1 MYQPVLVL
9 SFAAAVA
16 VAATVAIAS
25 IALARKGPT
34 RWLLFMAL
42 FAAITA
48 FGFAATLGGLRF
60 NFTPSMPLGIYRLN
74 PLPQDAIE
82 RQMLVA
88 VCAPSS
94 MVKLGRGR
102 GYLSGGPCAGATE
115 PLLKTVAAV
124 AGDSVA
130 VSFRGVT
137 VNGRLLPNSKPVA
150 FDWAGRELSSSP
162 AVHRRIP
169 QGTIWVYADHPR
181 SWDSRYWGPV
191 TVRNVLAKATPV
203 LVATSRR

>member
-25 IALARKGPT
+25 MVFAQKRTT
-34 RWLLFMAL
+34 RWLLIMGL
-42 FAAITA
+42 FAAIT
-48 FGFAATLGGLRF
+48 GVGVAATLSGLRF

-74 PLPQDAIE
+74 PLPQDAIQ

-94 MVKLGRGR
+94 MVKLGRRR
-102 GYLSGGPCAGATE
+102 GYLSGGPCAGDTE
-115 PLLKTVAAV
+115 PLLKTVVAV
-124 AGDSVA
+124 AGDRVD
-130 VSFRGVT
+130 VWCRGVT
-137 VNGRLLPNSKPVA
+137 VNGRLLHNSKPLA
-150 FDWAGRELSSSP
+150 IDRAGRELSSSP

-191 TVRNVLAKATPV
+191 TVRNVLAKAIPV
-203 LVATSRR
+203 LVATSRL

>member
-1 MYQPVLVL
+1 MLVL

-25 IALARKGPT
+25 IAFARRGPT

-42 FAAITA
+42 FAAIT
-48 FGFAATLGGLRF
+48 GVGVAATLSGLRF
-60 NFTPSMPLGIYRLN
+60 NFTPSMPLGIYRFN
-74 PLPQDAIE
+74 PLPQDAIQ

-94 MVKLGRGR
+94 MVKLGRRR
-102 GYLSGGPCAGATE
+102 GYLSGGPCLGATE

-124 AGDSVA
+124 AGDNVA

-137 VNGRLLPNSKPVA
+137 VNGRLLHNSKPLA
-150 FDWAGRELSSSP
+150 IDRAGRELSPSLP
-162 AVHRRIP
+162 VQRRIP
-169 QGTIWVYADHPR
+169 NGAIWVYADHPH

-191 TVRNVLAKATPV
+191 GVRNVLARVVPV
-203 LVATSRR
+203 LVKTRR